1 MLYINFIAKLTSLLC
16 KIHCLHF
23 LFRAQLAV
31 SFVMDKEFTQDIKPN
46 FNFQTTFAVTNLIF
60 VYFLGLFAQQRF

>member
-1 MLYINFIAKLTSLLC
+1 LC

-46 FNFQTTFAVTNLIF
+46 FNFQTTFAVTNFCILPWSVGTTTLLI
-60 VYFLGLFAQQRF
+60 